1 MVTSYLKL
9 ACSNPK
15 FLTSDIECLRL
26 CYSKSMSALVKLA
39 PGWALIQINFD
50 TIQAIWPKVEGGHS
64 FETLLV
70 IVKGYFKYMLVTS
83 VAGV

>member
-1 MVTSYLKL
+1 
-9 ACSNPK
+9 
-15 FLTSDIECLRL
+15 
-26 CYSKSMSALVKLA
+26 MSALVKLA

-70 IVKGYFKYMLVTS
+70 IVEGYFKYMLVTS